1 MPVCDKA
8 GMSNMHPIMVLA
20 FILLAAVAVAPVT
33 YVASAPEA
41 LPLDDFTVA
50 AGPVQGGEL
59 AIPKQDPDRVS
70 LMQPPTAETVTIHDA
85 RWDGPPPSF
94 AQLNPETLRAEPEPA
109 APSAP
114 TFVDVD
120 TQLYA
125 RDTARLRAAP
135 STAADVLTK
144 LAADA
149 PLRAVAR
156 STDRAWWRVS
166 LADGRIGYVH
176 RSAVTQYRV
185 VQTNPADGP
194 ASVVAVAPPQPRSAR
209 DSQDLLGYVDE
220 TVNWLADTASRGSA
234 PTAIRTER

>member
-1 MPVCDKA
+1 
-8 GMSNMHPIMVLA
+8 
-20 FILLAAVAVAPVT
+20 
-33 YVASAPEA
+33 
-41 LPLDDFTVA
+41 
-50 AGPVQGGEL
+50 
-59 AIPKQDPDRVS
+59 
-70 LMQPPTAETVTIHDA
+70 
-85 RWDGPPPSF
+85 
-94 AQLNPETLRAEPEPA
+94 LNPETLRAEPEAA

-114 TFVDVD
+114 ACVDVD
-120 TQLYA
+120 TLLYA

-144 LAADA
+144 LAAHA

-156 STDRAWWRVS
+156 STDRVWWRVS

-176 RSAVTQYRV
+176 RSAVTQYRMV
-185 VQTNPADGP
+185 RTKPADGP
-194 ASVVAVAPPQPRSAR
+194 APVVALAPPQPGSAR